1 VKKYSPG
8 ASINDNYAYGCDN
21 CEKWGVS
28 LLIWKDLSKKRDHFA
43 LCYDCLGSLYLEF
56 VSNIDKKDEIL
67 LISRQRISEDLRNKI
82 YDRDSWKCIECG
94 SNKDLTLDHIIP
106 FSRGG
111 KTEESNLR
119 TLCQSC
125 NSKKGNRF

>member
-1 VKKYSPG
+1 MKKYSPG

-28 LLIWKDLSKKRDHFA
+28 LLIWKDLSEKRNHFA
-43 LCYDCLGSLYLEF
+43 LCYECLSSLYLEF
-56 VSNIDKKDEIL
+56 VSNIDKKDEVL
-67 LISRQRISEDLRNKI
+67 LISRQRISEDLRNEI
-82 YDRDSWKCIECG
+82 YDRDNWKCIECG
-94 SNKDLTLDHIIP
+94 NDKDLTLDHVIP

-111 KTEESNLR
+111 KTEKDNLR

-125 NSKKGNRF
+125 NSKKGNGF